1 MDEKDREVLGTVL
14 FYIAL
19 LAVFLVIIY
28 PVIWMIAGSL
38 KNEQDF
44 YQNIWGIPASFQWDN
59 YIRAWT
65 HAQLGTKYVNSLLV
79 TSGFLVILL
88 PVVCC
93 AAYAIARVPF
103 KGRVWIFRYLL
114 MGVMIPAGVLAIP
127 TFGVAV
133 KLHLVDTRI
142 GLTLICV
149 AHSTAFGVF
158 LMRSFFI
165 SLPKSL
171 EEAAMIDG
179 CTRFGSFLRVI
190 LPLSV
195 PGLMTQVIYSGLNMW
210 NQYLM
215 ANLLIRSP
223 SKQTL
228 PLGIAIFTAE
238 NNVEYPVLFAA
249 LVCVTIPMVLIY
261 IAGQK
266 TFIAGMTAGAVKG

>member
-1 MDEKDREVLGTVL
+1 MKKTGKFLGTVL

-179 CTRFGSFLRVI
+179 CTRFRSFLRVI